1 MRLNFIGK
9 NMEVTQD
16 LKDIAT
22 EKLGKLDKF
31 FSEDVKADVMFK
43 SIRND
48 KILEVTV
55 FLPDGAVL
63 RSEQN
68 TNDFYNSIDKALNQL
83 ERQVRKHKTKLQ
95 KIYRDT
101 KSIRF
106 ETIESIEEEVKEEGP
121 KIVREKSFE
130 LVPMTREEAILQMEL
145 VVHDFYLFLDESTN
159 KVSVLYKRGD
169 GNYGIIMEG

>member
-1 MRLNFIGK
+1 MKLNFMSK
-9 NMEVTQD
+9 NMEVGQD
-16 LKDIAT
+16 LKDVAT
-22 EKLGKLDKF
+22 KKLSKLDKF

-43 SIRND
+43 QIRNN

-63 RSEQN
+63 RSEQSS
-68 TNDFYNSIDKALNQL
+68 NDIYNSIDKALNQL

-106 ETIESIEEEVKEEGP
+106 ETIEPIEETKENDVP
-121 KIVREKSFE
+121 KIVREKTFE
-130 LVPMTREEAILQMEL
+130 LRPMTREEAILQMEL
-145 VVHDFYLFLDESTN
+145 VVHDFYLFRDAETN
-159 KVSVLYKRGD
+159 RVCVLYKRGD